1 MFPSPITSPLSSYT
15 FGTDSSSTQ
24 SNYITKFSIS
34 SLGCLVFGH
43 TKCSM
48 NLVIKLQVFGPVH
61 GYDETCISDLEPEMS
76 SKDAGAT
83 ELSL

>member
-1 MFPSPITSPLSSYT
+1 
-15 FGTDSSSTQ
+15 
-24 SNYITKFSIS
+24 
-34 SLGCLVFGH
+34 
-43 TKCSM
+43 M